1 MMENLKIISFQ
12 VLEFNILK
20 ERRKHMKVNIWTV
33 ILKEKVSLYGTMDIN
48 IKEISIK
55 ANKMVKEL

>member
-1 MMENLKIISFQ
+1 
-12 VLEFNILK
+12 
-20 ERRKHMKVNIWTV
+20 MKVNIWTV